1 MTLNNLRNSPL
12 VKAVEKR
19 GDQYIMTLADGVV
32 IPPSPEY
39 AWPMTPTRF
48 VYAKTIKQLVTTLQR
63 AAIKKESAVNMRS
76 LSSEL
81 GGKIA
86 DMILKELNANR
97 HLMSEPQVRNF
108 PSATLAYVKTALGMN
123 DY

>member
-12 VKAVEKR
+12 VKSVEKR
-19 GDQYIMTLADGVV
+19 GDQYTMTLADGLV
-32 IPPSPEY
+32 IAPSPEY

-48 VYAKTIKQLVTTLQR
+48 AYAKTIKQL
-63 AAIKKESAVNMRS
+63 AAYLGRVSKKEETVNMRS
-76 LSSEL
+76 LSSDL

-97 HLMSEPQVRNF
+97 HQMSEAQVRNF

-123 DY
+123 EH